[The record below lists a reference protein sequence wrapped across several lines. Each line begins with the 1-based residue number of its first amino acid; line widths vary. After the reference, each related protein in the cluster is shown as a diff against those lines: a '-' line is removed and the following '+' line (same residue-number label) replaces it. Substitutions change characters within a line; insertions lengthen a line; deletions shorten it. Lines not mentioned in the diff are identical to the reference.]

1 MDTIGILDELAARAH
16 RNEELKKEFLKTAAA
31 EHPLAEF
38 CRVAASEGFAL
49 TPMDIVE
56 AGEEFHASM
65 KRSTNGG
72 GENSPM
78 LDFQDDFY
86 AMFLESLE
94 QA

>member
-1 MDTIGILDELAARAH
+1 MDTISILDELTFRAH
-16 RNEELKKEFLKTAAA
+16 RNEALKQKFLKTREAD
-31 EHPLAEF
+31 HPLAEF
-38 CRVAASEGFAL
+38 CRVAAGEGFEL

-86 AMFLESLE
+86 AMFLESME
-94 QA
+94 NG